1 MGRKRQNHVTRNG
14 SAAVLD
20 KPKNSNR
27 TCHHYWIIE
36 IPEGP
41 TSRGICKFCGKERE
55 FDNMGPDSWRYGDM
69 SGLPAT
75 SLPDLTNEGS

>member
-1 MGRKRQNHVTRNG
+1 MGRKRQNHITGNS

-20 KPKNSNR
+20 KPRSSKR
-27 TCHHYWIIE
+27 TCHHYWIID

-41 TSRGICKFCGKERE
+41 TSRGICKFCGMEKE

-69 SGLPAT
+69 SHLPVL
-75 SLPDLTNEGS
+75 SLPDLTDKGK